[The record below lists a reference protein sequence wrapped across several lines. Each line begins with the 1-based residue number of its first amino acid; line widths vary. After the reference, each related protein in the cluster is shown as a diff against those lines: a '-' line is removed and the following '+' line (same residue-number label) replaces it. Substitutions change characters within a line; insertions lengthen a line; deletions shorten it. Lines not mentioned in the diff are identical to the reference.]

1 MTSVEGPTTTVAV
14 TTEPLDVAAH
24 ERAVGRAAAGAVV
37 SFAGVVRDHDDG
49 RGVVELEYEGHP
61 SAGRVLAEVAAEI
74 AADPAVYAVAVSH
87 RIGRLEIGDVALVA
101 AVSTAHRAAAFVVCA
116 RLVDEVK
123 ARLPIWKRQVF
134 ADGTEEWV
142 NCP

>member
-1 MTSVEGPTTTVAV
+1 VNIFTTV
-14 TTEPLDVAAH
+14 TTDRLDVAAH
-24 ERAVGRAAAGAVV
+24 EQFVARAAAGAVV

-49 RGVVELEYEGHP
+49 RGVAELEYEGHP
-61 SAGRVLAEVAAEI
+61 TADQVLIEVAAEI

-87 RIGRLEIGDVALVA
+87 RIGKLDIGDVALAA
-101 AVSTAHRAAAFVVCA
+101 AVSTAHRADAFTACA

-123 ARLPIWKRQVF
+123 SRLPIWKRQVF
-134 ADGTEEWV
+134 ADGSEEWV